1 MNLSNLP
8 ILLKIRQV
16 SQILGVHPD
25 TLREWDNSG
34 RLKAVRLG
42 SRRDRRFR
50 REDILKIIEKEL
62 R

>member
-1 MNLSNLP
+1 MNPKELP
-8 ILLKIRQV
+8 ILLNIKQV

-25 TLREWDNSG
+25 TLREWDNTG

-42 SRRDRRFR
+42 SRRDRRWR
-50 REDILKIIEKEL
+50 REDILKIIEKGL